1 MPPGLANNLVQPS
14 ASENSGCSALPRGAE
29 WGGLELGLWRQTWL
43 DLHLF
48 SYCCVAVGDLL
59 RPSEPERISGKIKH
73 IAYRSFSTKASR
85 SVSRTTPA
93 SETRPGQAGKLEVP
107 GSTQTSMRPVLGR
120 HSVNCRDGK
129 TKKRNGLS
137 DFR

>member
-1 MPPGLANNLVQPS
+1 MPPGLVNNHVQPS
-14 ASENSGCSALPRGAE
+14 ACENLGCDPLPRDAV

-43 DLHLF
+43 ELHLV

-59 RPSEPERISGKIKH
+59 HPSEPERISGKIKQ
-73 IAYRSFSTKASR
+73 IVYRSFSTKASC
-85 SVSRTTPA
+85 SVSCTTPA
-93 SETRPGQAGKLEVP
+93 SETRAGQAGKLEFP
-107 GSTQTSMRPVLGR
+107 GSTQTSTWPMLGR
-120 HSVNCRDGK
+120 DSVNCRDSK